1 MGKKLT
7 FVAIVALTML
17 LVTTPVLAG
26 GDKNRG
32 DVGVGTV
39 EQHQVNWDEYA
50 SQRLV
55 QNQEQVLNQNQ
66 EQLKAQVQ
74 ARWQYSP
81 LEDLW
86 F

>member
-1 MGKKLT
+1 MTKRLT
-7 FVAIVALTML
+7 IVTILALTML
-17 LVTTPVLAG
+17 VVAMPVMAG

-32 DVGVGTV
+32 DIGVGEV
-39 EQHQVNWDEYA
+39 EQHQVSWDDYA

-66 EQLKAQVQ
+66 VQ
-74 ARWQYSP
+74 PRVRTRWQNIQP
-81 LEDLW
+81 LHMW